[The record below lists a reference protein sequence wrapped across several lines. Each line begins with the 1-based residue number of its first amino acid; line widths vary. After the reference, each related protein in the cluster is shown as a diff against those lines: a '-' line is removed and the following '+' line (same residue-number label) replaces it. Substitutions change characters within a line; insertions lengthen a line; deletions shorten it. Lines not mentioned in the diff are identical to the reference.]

1 MKTLIVYG
9 SKYGCTEKCANLIS
23 KELNNEADLINL
35 KKVKNINL
43 SEYDKVII
51 GGSIYMGRIRKEVTK
66 FCTKNLG
73 KLKEKRI
80 GLFICGMQAGES
92 INTELDANFPE
103 ELVKIAVAKKS
114 LGGEFLLNK
123 MSFFDKFIIKKVLKV
138 TGDRSNISEDK
149 IHEFAEAM
157 K

>member
-1 MKTLIVYG
+1 MKTLIVYA
-9 SKYGCTEKCANLIS
+9 SKYGFTEKCANLIS
-23 KELNNEADLINL
+23 KELNNQADLINL
-35 KKVKNINL
+35 KKVKSINL

-51 GGSIYMGRIRKEVTK
+51 GGSIYIGKIQKEVTK
-66 FCTKNLG
+66 FCTKNLD

-80 GLFICGMQAGES
+80 GLFICAMQSGEA

-103 ELVKIAVAKKS
+103 ELLKIAVIKGP
-114 LGGEFLLNK
+114 LGGELLLDK
-123 MSFFDKFIIKKVLKV
+123 MNFFDKMVIKKVTKV
-138 TGDRSNISEDK
+138 TENRSILLEDK